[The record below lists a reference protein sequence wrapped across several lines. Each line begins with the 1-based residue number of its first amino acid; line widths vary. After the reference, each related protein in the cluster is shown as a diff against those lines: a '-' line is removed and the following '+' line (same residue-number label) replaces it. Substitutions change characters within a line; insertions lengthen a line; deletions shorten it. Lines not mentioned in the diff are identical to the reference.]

1 MKGPINRMKYV
12 TSTIVRAN
20 DIALNNNLF
29 GGTLMRWCDEYGG
42 LFAYKYLHHTFVTY
56 KMGTTYFLK
65 PGKLG
70 DLIDFYVDN
79 LKFNKIS
86 VTFDLI
92 AQVNNESKKRLLN
105 TSVTF
110 VAIDINTEKAVHL
123 NPFLFEKHEFEAF
136 VTQRIKLPENVEHP
150 QVNISGKG
158 MDLKTYKRNYIKEL
172 YLNASNQD
180 VAQAITMFQKDYIKI
195 IPPETISEV
204 ITAMNDATKTS

>member
-1 MKGPINRMKYV
+1 MKYV

-42 LFAYKYLHHTFVTY
+42 LFVYKYLHHTFVTY
-56 KMGTTYFLK
+56 KMGATYFLK

-92 AQVNNESKKRLLN
+92 AQVNNDAKKRLLN

-136 VTQRIKLPENVEHP
+136 VNQRIKFPNGTESV
-150 QVNISGKG
+150 QISIPGKG

-172 YLNASNQD
+172 YLCAANQD
-180 VAQAITMFQKDYIKI
+180 VAQAITMFQKDYIKT

-204 ITAMNDATKTS
+204 ITAMNDVPKTT